1 MEALKKKIHSA
12 GELFSLVKT
21 MKALAAVNIRQYE
34 TALASLR
41 QYFTTVETGLQAV
54 LARVPKR
61 TAGKQH
67 PRRTTRGYILFGSD
81 QGMCGSFNEQIVE
94 ATRTHWQENLA
105 SDQKTSVLTVGE
117 RLVPDFA
124 STMYHGFSLPTQVRG
139 ITTRTQEIL
148 AVMDTWQQ
156 EQHIE
161 TIVMVHNK
169 PLHPTGFQPVIT
181 RLLPMDQTWY
191 EQLGHQTWSSRQI
204 PLTTVELDVLLS
216 RFSTQY
222 LFASLHRIMAESMVA
237 ENSARLAAMQAAERN
252 IEDLLG
258 ELTSHYH
265 RERQN
270 RITEEL
276 LDIIAGFSTIRQQ
289 HQEPREIPHPS
300 PEKHTRPENAAP

>member
-21 MKALAAVNIRQYE
+21 MKALAAVNMRQYE
-34 TALASLR
+34 TALASL
-41 QYFTTVETGLQAV
+41 QEYFATVETGLQAV

-61 TAGKQH
+61 PAGSRLQG
-67 PRRTTRGYILFGSD
+67 RDTRGYILFGSD
-81 QGMCGSFNEQIVE
+81 QGMCGSFNEQVTE
-94 ATRTHWQENLA
+94 ATRTHWEHARQQEQNM
-105 SDQKTSVLTVGE
+105 SVLTVGE
-117 RLVPDFA
+117 RLVHDLA
-124 STMYHGFSLPTQVRG
+124 GRVYHAFSLPTQIRG
-139 ITTRTQEIL
+139 ITTRAQEIL
-148 AVMDTWQQ
+148 AVMDRWQQ
-156 EQHIE
+156 EQGIR
-161 TIVMVHNK
+161 TIVIVHNK
-169 PLHPTGFQPVIT
+169 PVHPTGFKTTTT

-191 EQLGHQTWSSRQI
+191 EQLAHRKWPSRQI

-216 RFSTQY
+216 RFSSQY

-252 IEDLLG
+252 IEELLG

-276 LDIIAGFSTIRQQ
+276 LDIIVGFATIRKQ
-289 HQEPREIPHPS
+289 HHPREEMPKTS
-300 PEKHTRPENAAP
+300 RQ